1 MPQSTARKAR
11 GPTDLRSETSD
22 PSLAWRLDPALQ
34 SVSQFGLVTLAP
46 TTQRAMEKL
55 WKDARKGRVLLCGEG
70 SAPYLAGVV
79 ASPWGRVPKLN
90 PDRTVS

>member
-1 MPQSTARKAR
+1 MRHTRICQLLVDGR

-55 WKDARKGRVLLCGEG
+55 WKLGWGTISIRNALTIPSVRD
-70 SAPYLAGVV
+70 
-79 ASPWGRVPKLN
+79 SPP
-90 PDRTVS
+90 